1 MIQRDALNRF
11 CRLLEDSPVIAAI
24 KDESGLE
31 QCLQSECQIIFI
43 LYGTICN
50 ISEIVSRI
58 HMAGKFAV
66 IHLDLVDGLSPR
78 EISVDFI
85 RRNTEADGIIS
96 TRPNIIRYARQTG
109 LLAIQRFFIIDSRA
123 LETTLRQLK
132 TSPPDIVEIL
142 PGVMPRIIQLIRR
155 ESEIPV
161 IASGLV
167 LDKKDITDAL
177 QAGADGISSTKQS
190 TWSM

>member
-24 KDESGLE
+24 KDEFGLE

>member
-11 CRLLEDSPVIAAI
+11 CSLLEDSPVIAAI

-50 ISEIVSRI
+50 IGEIVSRI
-58 HMAGKFAV
+58 HTAGKFAV

-96 TRPNIIRYARQTG
+96 TRPNIIRYARQAG

>member
-1 MIQRDALNRF
+1 MIQCDALNRF

-50 ISEIVSRI
+50 IGEIVSRI
-58 HMAGKFAV
+58 HTSGKFAV
-66 IHLDLVDGLSPR
+66 IHLDLIDGLSPR

-96 TRPNIIRYARQTG
+96 TRPNIIRYARQAG

>member
-1 MIQRDALNRF
+1 MIQCDALNRF

-50 ISEIVSRI
+50 IGEIVSHI
-58 HMAGKFAV
+58 HTSGKFAV
-66 IHLDLVDGLSPR
+66 IHLDLIDGLSPR

-96 TRPNIIRYARQTG
+96 TRPNIIRYARQAG

-177 QAGADGISSTKQS
+177 QAGAEGISSTTQS

>member
-1 MIQRDALNRF
+1 MIQCDALNRF